1 MIELNARAAGN
12 AKIATTVTLPIDK
25 RVKSRLRVTLD
36 DGRDAGIFLQ
46 HGESLQQ
53 GDKLVSPDGVVVLV
67 QAAEESL
74 SMARSSDTLL
84 FARVAYHLGN
94 RHVPVQ
100 IAFDSDGTGTV
111 SYLHDHVLD
120 DMLRGLGIV
129 VEHVSAPFNPEPG
142 AYGAGGVHGGGVHGG
157 GAQGGGHHHH

>member
-1 MIELNARAAGN
+1 MIELNARADNNSA
-12 AKIATTVTLPIDK
+12 IATTVTLPIDK

-36 DGRDAGIFLQ
+36 DGRDAGIILQ

-53 GDKLVSPDGVVVLV
+53 GDKLVSPDGVVVMV

-74 SMARSSDTLL
+74 SMARSADMLL

-100 IAFDSDGTGTV
+100 IRFDDDGSGV
-111 SYLHDHVLD
+111 ICYLHDHVLD
-120 DMLRGLGIV
+120 DMLAGLGV
-129 VEHVSAPFNPEPG
+129 KVKQVNAPFNPEPG
-142 AYGAGGVHGGGVHGG
+142 AYG
-157 GAQGGGHHHH
+157 GGHHHHH

>member
-1 MIELNARAAGN
+1 MIELNTKVDAGSE
-12 AKIATTVTLPIDK
+12 AATTVTLPIDK

-36 DGRDAGIFLQ
+36 DGRDAGIFLP

-53 GDKLVSPDGVVVLV
+53 GDKLASKDGIVVLV
-67 QAAEESL
+67 QAADESL
-74 SMARSSDTLL
+74 SVAAVDDPLL

-100 IAFDSDGTGTV
+100 IEVDNKQQGTI

-120 DMLRGLGIV
+120 EMLHGLGV
-129 VEHVSAPFNPEPG
+129 HVQHRSAPFNPEPG
-142 AYGAGGVHGGGVHGG
+142 AYG
-157 GAQGGGHHHH
+157 GGHHHH

>member
-1 MIELNARAAGN
+1 MIELNARTDSN
-12 AKIATTVTLPIDK
+12 SEFSTTVTLPIDK

-53 GDKLVSPDGVVVLV
+53 GDKLVSPEGVVVLV

-74 SMARSSDTLL
+74 SQAKTADMLL

-100 IAFDSDGTGTV
+100 IEFDSAGNGV
-111 SYLHDHVLD
+111 VGYLHDHVLD
-120 DMLRGLGIV
+120 DMLAGLGV
-129 VEHVSAPFNPEPG
+129 TVTHVSAPFNPEPG
-142 AYGAGGVHGGGVHGG
+142 AYG
-157 GAQGGGHHHH
+157 GGHHHH